1 MRTRIAIYVLVILFI
16 SGALAGSL
24 PLVMVSTLL
33 LFIVGVAALWN
44 RHALDGIQYQRRF
57 HYRRAFPGET
67 SHVELLAENNK
78 ILPVAWLRIAD
89 NWPDAVAPD
98 ESAYQ
103 ERTADEGYRD
113 LVHLFSLRWFG
124 RMRRKYD
131 LSFKS
136 RGVYPVGPVKFESGD
151 PFGLFEKYAESRQIE
166 YLTVYPRILP
176 LSDLKLKPED
186 PFGDIA
192 SRRRIYEDPSRP
204 IGVRTYHPED
214 GFRRVNWP
222 ATARTGELQSRV
234 LQPISSQVMMVCL
247 NVATFPERWQ
257 GVNPE
262 LLERVVNIAAT
273 VVHKAIQDGY
283 AVGLLSNGGMAHS
296 DQPYS
301 LAPGRSPRQ
310 LSWLL
315 QALAGVMP
323 ISTLSFEK
331 YLLKAM
337 PGLPYGSSL
346 VVISAVHSQLLS
358 ETLLRLKHYRGG
370 ITLLSLDENTPHE
383 IPGIRVIRL
392 PAEDGVSR

>member
-1 MRTRIAIYVLVILFI
+1 MRTRLAIYVLLILFF

-24 PLVMVSTLL
+24 LLVMVSTLL
-33 LFIVGVAALWN
+33 LLIVGVAALWN
-44 RHALDGIQYQRRF
+44 QHALDGIHYQRRF
-57 HYRRAFPGET
+57 LYRRAFPGET
-67 SHVELLAENNK
+67 SQVELVVENNTL
-78 ILPVAWLRIAD
+78 LPAAWLRIAD

-98 ESAYQ
+98 QSAYQ

-113 LVHLFSLRWFG
+113 LVHLFSMRSFG
-124 RMRRKYD
+124 RIRRRYD
-131 LSFKS
+131 LSFKQ
-136 RGVYPVGPVKFESGD
+136 RGVYPVGPVKLESGD
-151 PFGLFEKYAESRQIE
+151 PFGLFEKYAESRQVE

-176 LSDLKLKPED
+176 LSDLRLKPED

-204 IGVRTYHPED
+204 IGVRAYHPED

-273 VVHKAIQDGY
+273 VVHKAIRDGY
-283 AVGLLSNGGMAHS
+283 AVGLLSNGGMVHS

-301 LAPGRSPRQ
+301 LAPGRSPQQ

-315 QALAGVMP
+315 QALAGVIP
-323 ISTLSFEK
+323 ISTLPFEK

-337 PGLPYGSSL
+337 PSLPYGSTL
-346 VVISAVHSQLLS
+346 VVISAVHSQLLA
-358 ETLLRLKHYRGG
+358 ETLLRLKHYRGS
-370 ITLLSLDENTPHE
+370 ISLLSLDENTPAE

-392 PAEDGVSR
+392 PCASEGTL